1 MGGAGGLQEVTVVWT
16 DPISGLRT
24 YKNEFYVDRG
34 MSWEVGRRA
43 QNMLARRCLCGAGT
57 QVPLCGAGTQVPL
70 CGACVVPVWCLC
82 GAGTQVPVRCLCGA
96 CVVLARR
103 CLCVVHRPD
112 VR

>member
-70 CGACVVPVWCLC
+70 CGACVVLVR
-82 GAGTQVPVRCLCGA
+82 RCLCGA
-96 CVVLARR
+96 CVVPVWCWHAGAFVWCTDLMSGEIN
-103 CLCVVHRPD
+103 VT
-112 VR
+112 

>member
-1 MGGAGGLQEVTVVWT
+1 VTVVWT